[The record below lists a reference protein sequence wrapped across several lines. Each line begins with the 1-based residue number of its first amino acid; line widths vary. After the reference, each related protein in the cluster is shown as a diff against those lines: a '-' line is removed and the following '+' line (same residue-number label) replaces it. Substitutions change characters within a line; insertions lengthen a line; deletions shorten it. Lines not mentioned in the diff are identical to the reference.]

1 MCTGKKILG
10 GSNFSTPNFA
20 ELLKQTQ
27 YILCKAEQ
35 LGVLGFVLRKL
46 FYLLQKPKNLIISFS
61 KKVLI

>member
-35 LGVLGFVLRKL
+35 LTKT
-46 FYLLQKPKNLIISFS
+46 
-61 KKVLI
+61 KKSDNIFFKKGSDMTFNSTNNPEQ